1 MPAYDFG
8 DVAALVVDDAYNMRR
23 LLATILTSLGIRK
36 VYTAGEGAEALTIL
50 QQDVDVVFLD
60 YLMEPMDGM
69 ALTRRIRDEKSSPN
83 PYVPIVMVTG
93 HATPET
99 VHAARQ
105 AGVTEF
111 LVKPV
116 SVKTV
121 AARLTVVI
129 DHPRP
134 FVRQAGF
141 FGPDR
146 RRRVASFESER
157 RSGKGD

>member
-8 DVAALVVDDAYNMRR
+8 NVAALVVDDAYNMRR
-23 LLATILTSLGIRK
+23 LLGTILTSLGIRK
-36 VYTAGEGAEALTIL
+36 VYSASDGAEALTFL

-69 ALTRRIRDEKSSPN
+69 TLTRRIRDEQTSPT
-83 PYVPIVMVTG
+83 PFVPIVMVTG

-105 AGVTEF
+105 NGVTEF

-121 AARLTVVI
+121 AARLTAVI

-134 FVRQAGF
+134 FVRQTGF

-146 RRRVASFESER
+146 RRRVASFQVER
-157 RSGKGD
+157 RGGKNG

>member
-1 MPAYDFG
+1 MAGYDFG
-8 DVAALVVDDAYNMRR
+8 AVTALVVDDAYNMRR
-23 LLATILTSLGIRK
+23 LLSTILTALGIRR
-36 VYTAGEGAEALTIL
+36 VLTAGDGEEALAAL
-50 QQDVDVVFLD
+50 HGPVDVVFTD

-69 ALTRRIRDEKSSPN
+69 ALTRRIRDEATSPK
-83 PYVPIVMVTG
+83 PFVPVIMVTG
-93 HATPET
+93 LATPET
-99 VHAARQ
+99 VGGARE

-121 AARLTVVI
+121 AARLVAVI

-146 RRRVASFESER
+146 RRRVASFEVER
-157 RSGKGD
+157 RGGEA

>member
-1 MPAYDFG
+1 MAGYEFG
-8 DVAALVVDDAYNMRR
+8 AVTALVVDDAYNMRR
-23 LLATILTSLGIRK
+23 LLTTILNGLGIRQ
-36 VYTAGEGAEALTIL
+36 VISVGSGEDALAAMD
-50 QQDVDVVFLD
+50 QQVDVAFID

-69 ALTRRIRDEKSSPN
+69 TLTRRIRDERSSPN
-83 PYVPIVMVTG
+83 PFVPIVMVTG

-99 VHAARQ
+99 VTAARE

-121 AARLTVVI
+121 AARLTAVI

-134 FVRQAGF
+134 FVRQEGF

-146 RRRVASFESER
+146 RRRVASFEIER
-157 RSGKGD
+157 RGKDD